1 MNMNLSPVFIHQ
13 FHNRIERVLHRK
25 GNFTGPVLEMT
36 VIVDHS
42 VSAGVV
48 QEGVPA
54 LLRCLK
60 QHSEVFRNVRL
71 NITDWLEDT
80 RIENRVVPMMT
91 VLVSGFF
98 ESYEQIC
105 NEKKTEALYQ
115 YLKLYH
121 ARSKL
126 ILLVTDGRHRPED
139 EKAAE
144 EALKPFLG
152 KKLVSVLVREDG
164 MELG

>member
-1 MNMNLSPVFIHQ
+1 MNMNLSPVFIQ
-13 FHNRIERVLHRK
+13 RFHNRIERVLHIK

-42 VSAGVV
+42 LPAGSV

-71 NITDWLEDT
+71 NITDWSGDGK
-80 RIENRVVPMMT
+80 IQNSVVPMMT
-91 VLVSGFF
+91 ALVSGFF
-98 ESYEQIC
+98 EAYEQIC
-105 NEKKTEALYQ
+105 CEKKTEVLYQ

-126 ILLVTDGRHRPED
+126 ILLVTDGCHHTED
-139 EKAAE
+139 EKAAQ

-152 KKLVSVLVREDG
+152 KKLVQILVRENG

>member
-1 MNMNLSPVFIHQ
+1 MINVIGLGYIGLPTALMLSAHGQEIIGTDC
-13 FHNRIERVLHRK
+13 NEERV
-25 GNFTGPVLEMT
+25 
-36 VIVDHS
+36 
-42 VSAGVV
+42 A
-48 QEGVPA
+48 
-54 LLRCLK
+54 
-60 QHSEVFRNVRL
+60 RL
-71 NITDWLEDT
+71 NAGKVTFDEEGLEDT